1 MDQRVEALSESD
13 RADLSKRRDW
23 ILGHYENDPVASY
36 SGYVAKLVLVDTILR
51 SRWVEPEET
60 WKLQCLGIA
69 FGDALVDH
77 LDLHWVV
84 VEDEYGRDPALQDR
98 TTSLKLFPLTMI
110 SKRVEEGQDIDVV
123 QLFTQICGKV
133 DEVRAKL
140 DN

>member
-23 ILGHYENDPVASY
+23 ILDHYKNDPVVSY
-36 SGYVAKLVLVDTILR
+36 SGYGAKLTLIDTILR
-51 SRWVEPEET
+51 SRWIEPEET

-77 LDLHWVV
+77 LDLHWVM

-98 TTSLKLFPLTMI
+98 ATSLKLFPLTMI
-110 SKRVEEGQDIDVV
+110 SKRVEEGQDINVV

-140 DN
+140 DK